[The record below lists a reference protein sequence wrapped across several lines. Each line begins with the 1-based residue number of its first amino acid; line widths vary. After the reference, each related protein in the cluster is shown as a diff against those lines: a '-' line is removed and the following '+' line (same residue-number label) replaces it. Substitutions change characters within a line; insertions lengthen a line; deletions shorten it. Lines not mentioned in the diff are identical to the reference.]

1 MITTTKKLNKKQ
13 QSILDAYNNSNKK
26 TIYDAY
32 ARPSTEKVNSYYKLV
47 NYFNDNF
54 DVYGYRITGANTFNY
69 SITFITTT
77 TNNNH
82 FDIEKTEITKTIH
95 YITANNTYVFDI

>member
-1 MITTTKKLNKKQ
+1 MLTTTKKLNKKQ
-13 QSILDAYNNSNKK
+13 QSILDAYNNSDKT

-32 ARPSTEKVNSYYKLV
+32 TRPSQAKINSYYNLV
-47 NYFNDNF
+47 NYFNKNF

-77 TNNNH
+77 NNNP
-82 FDIEKTEITKTIH
+82 FDIEQTETQKTVH
-95 YITANNTYVFDI
+95 YITANNTYTFDI